1 MEQAKRAMVYDTRL
15 QIEAC
20 FFSGLMQP
28 FPTHFHEYYVIGL
41 VERGQRALT
50 CRNRDYTIGAGDI
63 LLFSPGDSH
72 GCAQT
77 DGGTLEYRSIHVKPE
92 VMLALAAECTG
103 QQALPA
109 FPDSV
114 IRDGEAAGYLRD
126 LHELVM
132 TEGPVLCREERWRLL
147 VSLLLERYG
156 AEAPQSAPRCRD
168 EVARAC
174 TFMETHLEE
183 SISLEMLCDH
193 TGLSKSTLLRAFVRE
208 KGVTPYRYLE
218 NIRVGEAK
226 KLLAQGV
233 PPVEAALRTGFSD
246 QSHFTVFFSRFIGL
260 PPGAYR
266 GIFSEQRETEENSH
280 GA

>member
-1 MEQAKRAMVYDTRL
+1 MEQAKREMYYDTRL

-28 FPTHFHEYYVIGL
+28 FPMHFHEYYVIGL

-50 CRNRDYTIGAGDI
+50 CRNRDYTIGARDI

-77 DGGTLEYRSIHVKPE
+77 DGGTLAYRSIHVKRD
-92 VMLALAAECTG
+92 VMLALAEEYTG
-103 QQALPA
+103 RQTLPA
-109 FPDSV
+109 FPDPV

-132 TEGPVLCREERWRLL
+132 AEGPVLCREERWRLL

-156 AEAPQSAPRCRD
+156 AEAPQPAPGGRE
-168 EVARAC
+168 EVDRAC
-174 TFMETHLEE
+174 AFMEAHLDA
-183 SISLEMLCDH
+183 SISLSQLCDH

-218 NIRVGEAK
+218 NIRIGKAK

-246 QSHFTVFFSRFIGL
+246 QSHFTGFFSRFIGL
-260 PPGAYR
+260 PPGAYQ
-266 GIFSEQRETEENSH
+266 GIFSGQRETEGDSH

>member
-1 MEQAKRAMVYDTRL
+1 MEQAKRDMVYDTRL
-15 QIEAC
+15 RIEAC

-28 FPTHFHEYYVIGL
+28 FPMHFHEYYVIGL

-77 DGGTLEYRSIHVKPE
+77 DGGTLEYRSIHVKRD
-92 VMLALAAECTG
+92 VMLALAEEYTG
-103 QQALPA
+103 QQTLPA
-109 FPDSV
+109 FPDPV

-132 TEGPVLCREERWRLL
+132 TDGPVLCREERWRLL

-156 AEAPQSAPRCRD
+156 AEAPQPAPGGRE
-168 EVARAC
+168 EVDRAC
-174 TFMETHLEE
+174 AFMEAHLDA
-183 SISLEMLCDH
+183 SIRLSQLCDH

-218 NIRVGEAK
+218 NIRIGKAK

-246 QSHFTVFFSRFIGL
+246 QSHFTGFFSRFIGL

-266 GIFSEQRETEENSH
+266 GIFSGQRETEGDSH